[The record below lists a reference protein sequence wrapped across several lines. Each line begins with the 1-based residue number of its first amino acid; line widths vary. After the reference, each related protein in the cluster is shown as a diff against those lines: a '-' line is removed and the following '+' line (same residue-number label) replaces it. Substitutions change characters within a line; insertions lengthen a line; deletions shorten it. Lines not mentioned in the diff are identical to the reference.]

1 MRHSFVSRAAV
12 LATLAVAGLL
22 ASCGPSRAQLEAE
35 AVRVAAVEAA
45 AIAARLPPPVAL
57 NDSVAQSAAVYLT
70 FTRDIATI
78 QGGFSSPEAVEA
90 ALRRGA
96 TYEPDQ
102 ISRGLVAY
110 ASILALQSPEFVSGV
125 RQAGADP
132 AARRELVN
140 RIVATPEYAA
150 TLPGAEAAA
159 TLVISVLEADILALS
174 AAADSVESD
183 AYNIQYTG
191 DQRHT
196 WGRATAPNRDGRLQ
210 TIKDLSARS
219 VLPSAEQAARLYAA
233 SNSGT
238 GLGVTAGRPRR
249 GPYAQSVTN
258 ALAMAALAALGSAGD
273 TARANTDAL
282 QYDRASQ
289 DCLASS
295 KLNLFQCLA
304 AARPAYEDMFCLGR
318 HVIRDLSTC
327 ARGAAL
333 PTAIITVGNPTQS
346 RSPAP
351 AQSRAPEPAP
361 AAPPAPD
368 PTPDRGPTVTP
379 APLVP
384 ATPVPTPAPSVSPAP
399 LQTPAPQ
406 PAASTPGQ
414 NATQRL
420 NAGPNG

>member
-1 MRHSFVSRAAV
+1 MRLSFRSQGP
-12 LATLAVAGLL
+12 TLAALAVTSLL
-22 ASCGPSRAQLEAE
+22 AACGPSRAELQAE
-35 AVRVAAVEAA
+35 EMRVAAIEAA
-45 AIAARLPPPVAL
+45 AITARLPPPVAL

-70 FTRDIATI
+70 FTRDMATI
-78 QGGFSSPEAVEA
+78 QGGFASPDAVQA

-96 TYEPDQ
+96 SYDANQ

-125 RQAGADP
+125 RQAGAEP
-132 AARRELVN
+132 TVRRQIID
-140 RIVATPEYAA
+140 RIVANPEYAS

-159 TLVISVLEADILALS
+159 SLVMSVLEADVIALS

-191 DQRHT
+191 DQRHG
-196 WGRATAPNRDGRLQ
+196 WGRATPPDREGRLQ
-210 TIKDLSARS
+210 AVKDLSRTI
-219 VLPSAEQAARLYAA
+219 LPSASEAARLHAA
-233 SNSGT
+233 SNSGS

-249 GPYAQSVTN
+249 APYAPSVTN
-258 ALAMAALAALGSAGD
+258 AIAMAALAALGAAGD
-273 TARANTDAL
+273 NARANTEAL

-304 AARPAYEDMFCLGR
+304 AARPTYEDMFCLGR

-346 RSPAP
+346 GGPARSPAIT
-351 AQSRAPEPAP
+351 PEPLQP
-361 AAPPAPD
+361 APPTEPNISPLPLQAP
-368 PTPDRGPTVTP
+368 PPPST
-379 APLVP
+379 APR
-384 ATPVPTPAPSVSPAP
+384 PTPAG
-399 LQTPAPQ
+399 QT
-406 PAASTPGQ
+406 
-414 NATQRL
+414 ATQRL

>member
-1 MRHSFVSRAAV
+1 MRLSFRSQGP
-12 LATLAVAGLL
+12 TLAALAVTSLL
-22 ASCGPSRAQLEAE
+22 AACGPSRAELQAE
-35 AVRVAAVEAA
+35 EMRVAAIEAA
-45 AIAARLPPPVAL
+45 AITARLPPPVAL

-70 FTRDIATI
+70 FTRDMATI
-78 QGGFSSPEAVEA
+78 QGGFASPDAVQA

-96 TYEPDQ
+96 SYDANQ

-125 RQAGADP
+125 RQAGAEP
-132 AARRELVN
+132 TVRRQIID
-140 RIVATPEYAA
+140 RIVANPEYAS

-159 TLVISVLEADILALS
+159 SLVMSVLEADVIALS

-191 DQRHT
+191 DQRHG
-196 WGRATAPNRDGRLQ
+196 WGRATPPDREGRLQ
-210 TIKDLSARS
+210 AVKDLSRTI
-219 VLPSAEQAARLYAA
+219 LPSASEAARLHAA
-233 SNSGT
+233 SNSGS

-249 GPYAQSVTN
+249 APYAPSVTN
-258 ALAMAALAALGSAGD
+258 AIAMAALAALGAAGD
-273 TARANTDAL
+273 NARANTEAL

-304 AARPAYEDMFCLGR
+304 AARPTYEDMFCLGR

-346 RSPAP
+346 GGPARSPAIT
-351 AQSRAPEPAP
+351 PEPLQPAP
-361 AAPPAPD
+361 PTAPSISPLPLQAPPPPSTAPRPTPVAPPVAPPA
-368 PTPDRGPTVTP
+368 G
-379 APLVP
+379 
-384 ATPVPTPAPSVSPAP
+384 
-399 LQTPAPQ
+399 QT
-406 PAASTPGQ
+406 
-414 NATQRL
+414 ATQRL

>member
-1 MRHSFVSRAAV
+1 MRLSFRSQGP
-12 LATLAVAGLL
+12 TLAALAVTSLL
-22 ASCGPSRAQLEAE
+22 AACGPSRAELQAE
-35 AVRVAAVEAA
+35 EMRVAAIEAA
-45 AIAARLPPPVAL
+45 AITARLPPPVAL

-70 FTRDIATI
+70 FTRDMATI
-78 QGGFSSPEAVEA
+78 QGGFASPDAVQS

-96 TYEPDQ
+96 SYDANQ

-125 RQAGADP
+125 RQAGAEP
-132 AARRELVN
+132 TARRQIID
-140 RIVATPEYAA
+140 RIVANPEYAS

-159 TLVISVLEADILALS
+159 SLVMSVLEADVIALS

-191 DQRHT
+191 DQRHG
-196 WGRATAPNRDGRLQ
+196 WGRATPPDREGRLQ
-210 TIKDLSARS
+210 SVKDLSRTI
-219 VLPSAEQAARLYAA
+219 LPSASETARLHAA

-238 GLGVTAGRPRR
+238 GLGVTAGRTRR
-249 GPYAQSVTN
+249 APYAPSVTN
-258 ALAMAALAALGSAGD
+258 AIAMAALAALGAAGD
-273 TARANTDAL
+273 NARANTEAL

-304 AARPAYEDMFCLGR
+304 ASRPTYEDMFCLGR

-333 PTAIITVGNPTQS
+333 PAAIITVGNPTQS
-346 RSPAP
+346 GGPARSPAIT
-351 AQSRAPEPAP
+351 PEPLQPATPTEPGISPLPLQAP
-361 AAPPAPD
+361 PPPSTAPRPTPVAPPA
-368 PTPDRGPTVTP
+368 G
-379 APLVP
+379 
-384 ATPVPTPAPSVSPAP
+384 
-399 LQTPAPQ
+399 QT
-406 PAASTPGQ
+406 
-414 NATQRL
+414 ATQRL

>member
-1 MRHSFVSRAAV
+1 MRLNFRSRATA
-12 LATLAVAGLL
+12 LAALAVAGLL
-22 ASCGPSRAQLEAE
+22 NSCGPSRAEREAE
-35 AVRVAAVEAA
+35 ELRIATVAAQQEAA

-70 FTRDIATI
+70 FTRDMATI
-78 QGGFSSPEAVEA
+78 RGGFASPAAVQA

-96 TYEPDQ
+96 SYDANQ

-125 RQAGADP
+125 RQAGAEP
-132 AARRELVN
+132 TARRQIID
-140 RIVATPEYAA
+140 RIVANPEYAS

-159 TLVISVLEADILALS
+159 SLVMSVMEADIVALS
-174 AAADSVESD
+174 TAADSVESD

-191 DQRHT
+191 DQRNT
-196 WGRATAPNRDGRLQ
+196 WGRATPPDREGRLQ
-210 TIKDLSARS
+210 AIKDLSRPVAP
-219 VLPSAEQAARLYAA
+219 PSSETSRLYAA
-233 SNSGT
+233 SNSGS
-238 GLGVTAGRPRR
+238 GLGVTAGRLRR
-249 GPYAQSVTN
+249 PPYAPSVTN
-258 ALAMAALAALGSAGD
+258 ALAMAALAALGAAGD
-273 TARANTDAL
+273 NARPNTDAL

-304 AARPAYEDMFCLGR
+304 AARPTYEDMFCLGR

-346 RSPAP
+346 GRGAPAPTRSPAIEPQPLPLPSSALEPSAPSAPAITPTPLP
-351 AQSRAPEPAP
+351 AQSP
-361 AAPPAPD
+361 AADPAQ
-368 PTPDRGPTVTP
+368 
-379 APLVP
+379 A
-384 ATPVPTPAPSVSPAP
+384 
-399 LQTPAPQ
+399 
-406 PAASTPGQ
+406 
-414 NATQRL
+414 ATQRL

>member
-1 MRHSFVSRAAV
+1 MRLSFRSQGP
-12 LATLAVAGLL
+12 TLAALAVTSLL
-22 ASCGPSRAQLEAE
+22 AACGPSRAELQAE
-35 AVRVAAVEAA
+35 EMRVAAIEAA
-45 AIAARLPPPVAL
+45 AITARLPPPVAL

-70 FTRDIATI
+70 FTRDMATI
-78 QGGFSSPEAVEA
+78 QGGFASPDAVQA

-96 TYEPDQ
+96 SYDANQ

-125 RQAGADP
+125 RQAGAEP
-132 AARRELVN
+132 TVRRQIID
-140 RIVATPEYAA
+140 RIVANPEYAS

-159 TLVISVLEADILALS
+159 SLVMSVLEADVIALS

-191 DQRHT
+191 DQRHG
-196 WGRATAPNRDGRLQ
+196 WGRATPPNREGRLQ
-210 TIKDLSARS
+210 AVKDLSRTI
-219 VLPSAEQAARLYAA
+219 LPSASEAARLHAA
-233 SNSGT
+233 SNSGS

-249 GPYAQSVTN
+249 APYAPSVTN
-258 ALAMAALAALGSAGD
+258 AIAMAALAALGAAGD
-273 TARANTDAL
+273 NARANTEAL

-304 AARPAYEDMFCLGR
+304 AARPTYEDMFCLGR

-346 RSPAP
+346 GGPARSPAIT
-351 AQSRAPEPAP
+351 PEPLQPAP
-361 AAPPAPD
+361 PTEPNISPLPLQAPPPPSTAPRPTPVAPPA
-368 PTPDRGPTVTP
+368 G
-379 APLVP
+379 
-384 ATPVPTPAPSVSPAP
+384 
-399 LQTPAPQ
+399 QT
-406 PAASTPGQ
+406 
-414 NATQRL
+414 ATQRL

>member
-1 MRHSFVSRAAV
+1 MRLNIRSRGPALVA
-12 LATLAVAGLL
+12 LAVAALL
-22 ASCGPSRAQLEAE
+22 NSCGPSRAELQAE
-35 AVRVAAVEAA
+35 EMRVAAVVAAQEAA

-70 FTRDIATI
+70 FTRDMATI
-78 QGGFSSPEAVEA
+78 RGGFASPAAVQS

-96 TYEPDQ
+96 AYDANQ

-125 RQAGADP
+125 RQAGAEP
-132 AARRELVN
+132 VARRQIID
-140 RIVATPEYAA
+140 RIVANPEYAS

-159 TLVISVLEADILALS
+159 SLVMAVLEADIVALS
-174 AAADSVESD
+174 TAADSVESD

-191 DQRHT
+191 DQRNG
-196 WGRATAPNRDGRLQ
+196 WGRATADNREGRLQ
-210 TIKDLSARS
+210 AIKDLSRPVAP
-219 VLPSAEQAARLYAA
+219 PSGETARLYAA
-233 SNSGT
+233 SNSGS
-238 GLGVTAGRPRR
+238 GLGVTAGRTRR
-249 GPYAQSVTN
+249 PPYAPSVTN
-258 ALAMAALAALGSAGD
+258 AIAMAALAALGAAGD
-273 TARANTDAL
+273 NARANTDAL

-333 PTAIITVGNPTQS
+333 PAAIITVGNPTQS

-351 AQSRAPEPAP
+351 APIRSPAIEPQPLPMPEPERPEIGRAH
-361 AAPPAPD
+361 
-368 PTPDRGPTVTP
+368 V
-379 APLVP
+379 
-384 ATPVPTPAPSVSPAP
+384 
-399 LQTPAPQ
+399 
-406 PAASTPGQ
+406 
-414 NATQRL
+414 
-420 NAGPNG
+420 

>member
-1 MRHSFVSRAAV
+1 MRLSFRSQGP
-12 LATLAVAGLL
+12 TLAALAVTSLL
-22 ASCGPSRAQLEAE
+22 AACGPSRAELQAE
-35 AVRVAAVEAA
+35 EMRVAAIEAA
-45 AIAARLPPPVAL
+45 AITARLPPPVAL

-70 FTRDIATI
+70 FTRDMATI
-78 QGGFSSPEAVEA
+78 QGGFASPDAVQA

-96 TYEPDQ
+96 SYDANQ

-125 RQAGADP
+125 RQAGAEP
-132 AARRELVN
+132 TVRRQIID
-140 RIVATPEYAA
+140 RIVANPEYAS

-159 TLVISVLEADILALS
+159 SLVMSVLEADVIALS

-191 DQRHT
+191 DQRHG
-196 WGRATAPNRDGRLQ
+196 WGRATPPDREGRLQ
-210 TIKDLSARS
+210 AVKDLSRTI
-219 VLPSAEQAARLYAA
+219 LPSASEAARLHAA
-233 SNSGT
+233 SNSGS

-249 GPYAQSVTN
+249 APYAPSVTN
-258 ALAMAALAALGSAGD
+258 AIAMAALAALGAAGD
-273 TARANTDAL
+273 NARANTEAL

-304 AARPAYEDMFCLGR
+304 AARPTYEDMFCLGR

-346 RSPAP
+346 GGPARSPAIT
-351 AQSRAPEPAP
+351 PEPLQPAP
-361 AAPPAPD
+361 PTEPNISPLPLQAPPPPSTAPRPTPVAPPA
-368 PTPDRGPTVTP
+368 G
-379 APLVP
+379 
-384 ATPVPTPAPSVSPAP
+384 
-399 LQTPAPQ
+399 QT
-406 PAASTPGQ
+406 
-414 NATQRL
+414 ATQRL

>member
-1 MRHSFVSRAAV
+1 MRLFFRSQGP
-12 LATLAVAGLL
+12 TLAALAVTSLL
-22 ASCGPSRAQLEAE
+22 AACGPSRAELQAE
-35 AVRVAAVEAA
+35 EMRVAAIEAA
-45 AIAARLPPPVAL
+45 AITARLPPPVAL

-70 FTRDIATI
+70 FTRDMATI
-78 QGGFSSPEAVEA
+78 QGGFASPDAVQA

-96 TYEPDQ
+96 SYDANQ

-125 RQAGADP
+125 RQAGAEP
-132 AARRELVN
+132 TVRRQIID
-140 RIVATPEYAA
+140 RIVANPEYAS

-159 TLVISVLEADILALS
+159 SLVMSVLEADVIALS

-191 DQRHT
+191 DQRHG
-196 WGRATAPNRDGRLQ
+196 WGRATPPDREGRLQ
-210 TIKDLSARS
+210 AVKDLSRTIQ
-219 VLPSAEQAARLYAA
+219 PSASETARLHAA
-233 SNSGT
+233 SNSGS
-238 GLGVTAGRPRR
+238 GLGVTAGRTRR
-249 GPYAQSVTN
+249 APYAPSVTN
-258 ALAMAALAALGSAGD
+258 AIAMAALAALGAAGD
-273 TARANTDAL
+273 NARANTEAL

-304 AARPAYEDMFCLGR
+304 ASRPTYEDMFCLGR

-346 RSPAP
+346 GGPARSPAIT
-351 AQSRAPEPAP
+351 PEPLQPAP
-361 AAPPAPD
+361 PTEPGISPLPLQAPPPPPPSTAPRPTPVAPPA
-368 PTPDRGPTVTP
+368 G
-379 APLVP
+379 
-384 ATPVPTPAPSVSPAP
+384 
-399 LQTPAPQ
+399 QT
-406 PAASTPGQ
+406 
-414 NATQRL
+414 ATQRL

>member
-1 MRHSFVSRAAV
+1 MRLNILSRGPALVA
-12 LATLAVAGLL
+12 LAVAGLL
-22 ASCGPSRAQLEAE
+22 SACGPSQAE
-35 AVRVAAVEAA
+35 LQAEEMRIAAVEAA

-57 NDSVAQSAAVYLT
+57 NDSVARSAAVYLT
-70 FTRDIATI
+70 FTRDMATI
-78 QGGFSSPEAVEA
+78 RGGFASPQAVQD

-96 TYEPDQ
+96 SYDANQ

-132 AARRELVN
+132 IERRQIID
-140 RIVATPEYAA
+140 RIVTNPEYAS

-159 TLVISVLEADILALS
+159 SLVMGVLEADVLALS

-183 AYNIQYTG
+183 AYNIQYAG
-191 DQRHT
+191 DQRNG
-196 WGRATAPNRDGRLQ
+196 WGRATADNRDGRLQ
-210 TIKDLSARS
+210 AVKDLSRP
-219 VLPSAEQAARLYAA
+219 VLASAAETARLFEA
-233 SNSGT
+233 SNSGS
-238 GLGVTAGRPRR
+238 GLGVTAGRTRR
-249 GPYAQSVTN
+249 APYAPSVTN
-258 ALAMAALAALGSAGD
+258 ALAMAALAALGAAGD
-273 TARANTDAL
+273 NAVANTDAL

-333 PTAIITVGNPTQS
+333 PAAIITVGNPTQS
-346 RSPAP
+346 GRSTPAPTRSPAIEP
-351 AQSRAPEPAP
+351 SSLEPSTPPEP
-361 AAPPAPD
+361 
-368 PTPDRGPTVTP
+368 TITP
-379 APLVP
+379 APLQ
-384 ATPVPTPAPSVSPAP
+384 A
-399 LQTPAPQ
+399 TPAPQ
-406 PAASTPGQ
+406 TAPRPTPVAPVPGQ
-414 NATQRL
+414 TATQRL

>member
-1 MRHSFVSRAAV
+1 MRLSFRSQGP
-12 LATLAVAGLL
+12 TLAALAVTSLL
-22 ASCGPSRAQLEAE
+22 AACGPSRAELQAE
-35 AVRVAAVEAA
+35 EMRVAAIEAA
-45 AIAARLPPPVAL
+45 AITARLPPPVAL

-70 FTRDIATI
+70 FTRDMATI
-78 QGGFSSPEAVEA
+78 QGGFASPDAVQA

-96 TYEPDQ
+96 SYDANQ

-125 RQAGADP
+125 RQAGAEP
-132 AARRELVN
+132 TVRRQIID
-140 RIVATPEYAA
+140 RIVANPEYAS

-159 TLVISVLEADILALS
+159 SLVMSVLEADVIALS

-191 DQRHT
+191 DQRHG
-196 WGRATAPNRDGRLQ
+196 WGRATPPDREGRLQ
-210 TIKDLSARS
+210 AVKDLSRTI
-219 VLPSAEQAARLYAA
+219 LPSASEAARLHAA
-233 SNSGT
+233 SNSGS

-249 GPYAQSVTN
+249 APYAPSVTN
-258 ALAMAALAALGSAGD
+258 AIAMAALAALGAAGD
-273 TARANTDAL
+273 NARANTEAL

-304 AARPAYEDMFCLGR
+304 AARPTYEDMFCLGR

-346 RSPAP
+346 GGPARSPAIT
-351 AQSRAPEPAP
+351 PEPLQPAP
-361 AAPPAPD
+361 PTAPSLSPLPLQAPPPPSTAPRPTPVAPPA
-368 PTPDRGPTVTP
+368 G
-379 APLVP
+379 
-384 ATPVPTPAPSVSPAP
+384 
-399 LQTPAPQ
+399 QT
-406 PAASTPGQ
+406 
-414 NATQRL
+414 ATQRL

>member
-1 MRHSFVSRAAV
+1 MRHIFPSRAAALV
-12 LATLAVAGLL
+12 ALAVAGTL
-22 ASCGPSRAQLEAE
+22 AGCGPSRAELEAQ
-35 AVRVAAVEAA
+35 AAAVEAA

-57 NDSVAQSAAVYLT
+57 NDSVAQSASVYLT

-78 QGGFSSPEAVEA
+78 QGGFATPEAVQA

-96 TYEPDQ
+96 TYDPDQ

-125 RQAGADP
+125 REAGADP
-132 AARRELVN
+132 AVRRQIIN

-159 TLVISVLEADILALS
+159 SLVISVLEADILALS

-191 DQRHT
+191 DQRHD
-196 WGRATAPNRDGRLQ
+196 WGRATAANRESRLQ

-219 VLPSAEQAARLYAA
+219 VLPSAEEAARLYAA

-238 GLGVTAGRPRR
+238 GLGVTAGRTRR
-249 GPYAQSVTN
+249 GPYAPSVTN

-273 TARANTDAL
+273 AARANTDAL

-333 PTAIITVGNPTQS
+333 PTAIITVGNPTQT
-346 RSPAP
+346 RSAAP
-351 AQSRAPEPAP
+351 AQSSAPVALPS
-361 AAPPAPD
+361 
-368 PTPDRGPTVTP
+368 VTP
-379 APLVP
+379 APL
-384 ATPVPTPAPSVSPAP
+384 ATPEPPPVAPAAPAIAPAP
-399 LQTPAPQ
+399 LQAGPAQ
-406 PAASTPGQ
+406 PTNPAQS
-414 NATQRL
+414 ATQRL